1 MGTIIDEF
9 GTTKIYETA
18 EKKDVLVILSYV
30 DGSVTIYEKG
40 TLNPS
45 HLASEEEMNKF
56 LKTFGIDPT
65 QCAWTWA
72 RFSNVKKIRIVKER

>member
-1 MGTIIDEF
+1 MEIINEYSA
-9 GTTKIYETA
+9 TPVYVSES
-18 EKKDVLVILSYV
+18 ENDVLVILNKV

-40 TLNPS
+40 TLDPS